1 MSDLT
6 SDKLKAIEKQI
17 DIQKKSVAFDMREPT
32 IELYVNKYL
41 KDIEKDDNEIFVPDY
56 QREFVW
62 DIKHQSRFIESL
74 FLGLPVP
81 FIFTAEIKETGRLE
95 IVDGSQRIRTMAAYL
110 NDELVLKNLE
120 KLTELNNTKF
130 SQLSSAR
137 QRLFKNI
144 AIRMVVLSADATEEV
159 RKEMFDRINT
169 SSVPL
174 LPMETRRGIYR
185 GNFTNFIIELAKNQQ
200 FKDLCPVTKY
210 FENRREEE
218 ELLLRFFAFSDCYPN
233 FSPVESKGVAKFLDA
248 YLENKNKNFTEK
260 ERAEKTKAFKLMI
273 DFITRTYPNQGFTKK
288 PGTSG
293 ISKPYFEGISIGAYL
308 ALKENPEISAV
319 IPNGLIVDKE
329 NRNEFY
335 KSIEGRY
342 KTHTSQ
348 KILNRI
354 NIVKE
359 AFLNDTHR

>member
-1 MSDLT
+1 MNDLT
-6 SDKLKAIEKQI
+6 SEKLKNIENQI
-17 DIQKKSVAFDMREPT
+17 DEQKKSVAFDMREPT

-41 KDIEKDDNEIFVPDY
+41 KDIDKDDNEIFVPDY

-81 FIFTAEIKETGRLE
+81 FIFTAEIKESGRLE

-110 NDELVLKNLE
+110 NDELELKYLE
-120 KLTELNNTKF
+120 KLTELNKTKF

-137 QRLFKNI
+137 QRMFKNI
-144 AIRMVVLSADATEEV
+144 AIRMVVLSADASEEV

-174 LPMETRRGIYR
+174 LPMETRRGVYR
-185 GNFTNFIIELAKNQQ
+185 GSFTDFIIELAKSAR
-200 FKDLCPVTKY
+200 FKALCPVTQY

-233 FSPVESKGVAKFLDA
+233 YNQVESKGVAKYLDS
-248 YLENKNKNFTEK
+248 YLEKKNTSFTEQ
-260 ERAEKTKAFKLMI
+260 ERTEKTKAFNMMV
-273 DFITRTYPNQGFTKK
+273 DFITRTYPNQGFAKK
-288 PGTSG
+288 PGTRG
-293 ISKPYFEGISIGAYL
+293 ISKPYFEGIAIGSYL
-308 ALKENPEISAV
+308 ALKEKPNIATI
-319 IPNGLIVDKE
+319 IPDSLIVDKE
-329 NRNEFY
+329 NRNDFY

-342 KTHTSQ
+342 KTHTRL
-348 KILNRI
+348 KIFSRI

-359 AFLNDTHR
+359 AFLHGTK